1 MGFRMAETKVY
12 CEKVDLDTWKAFKQA
27 VIGKYGK
34 LRGVLGKELT
44 EALKLYLN
52 HYSPNKA
59 VTHTQIVENDIR
71 ISRNNGDRILSK
83 SMRTAQAIAQRILE
97 EYTEEITEPIV
108 EQYIMEVAGGHPQT
122 IKKYKSILKA
132 YGFLKP
138 LRMMYNSDK
147 MIFKVNPNA
156 DLLR

>member
-1 MGFRMAETKVY
+1 MPKLSEGTIGIYVY
-12 CEKVDLDTWKAFKQA
+12 IPTSLKRRLMDYIRRRYPDQ
-27 VIGKYGK
+27 
-34 LRGVLGKELT
+34 LRGPLSEVVR
-44 EALKLYLN
+44 EAIEQYLN
-52 HYSPNKA
+52 SVEEH

-71 ISRNNGDRILSK
+71 ISRNNGDRFVSK

>member
-59 VTHTQIVENDIR
+59 VTHTQTSPE
-71 ISRNNGDRILSK
+71 SRNNNGDRFVSK

-122 IKKYKSILKA
+122 IRKYKSILKA

-138 LRMMYNSDK
+138 HRMMYNSDK
-147 MIFKVNPNA
+147 MIFKVNPDA